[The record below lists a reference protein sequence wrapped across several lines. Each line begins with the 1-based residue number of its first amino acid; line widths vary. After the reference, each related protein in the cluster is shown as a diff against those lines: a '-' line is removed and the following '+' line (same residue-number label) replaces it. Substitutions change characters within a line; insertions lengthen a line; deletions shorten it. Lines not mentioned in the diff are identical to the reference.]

1 MEDRQIGE
9 HAIADHREDVGGLE
23 KDVRAHVL
31 AVHFEK
37 APLRQRGLLLVRY
50 PAPTV
55 GAVLPPPSSRRKALF
70 RGIKGPARA
79 RLTRPPLPR
88 HSLWRVPQ
96 SRCVNPAIPSR
107 ITAKGFTDD
116 GFAH

>member
-9 HAIADHREDVGGLE
+9 HAIADHREDVCGLE

-31 AVHFEK
+31 AIHLEK

-55 GAVLPPPSSRRKALF
+55 GAVLPPPNSRPEALF
-70 RGIKGPARA
+70 RGIKRPRQGKADEAPA
-79 RLTRPPLPR
+79 P
-88 HSLWRVPQ
+88 
-96 SRCVNPAIPSR
+96 N
-107 ITAKGFTDD
+107 G
-116 GFAH
+116 